1 MDVGYRG
8 KYHQDM
14 FSWVVK
20 FKFSPLEDKQ
30 PQIID
35 RAAILLEE
43 ERIEEIHEYK
53 NGKLVLGAT

>member
-1 MDVGYRG
+1 M
-8 KYHQDM
+8 K
-14 FSWVVK
+14 VK
-20 FKFSPLEDKQ
+20 FAPHEDKQ

-53 NGKLVLGAT
+53 KGKVVLGAS